1 MREKE
6 VYVKSNRTVQFEFY
20 PRDGGKPM
28 STSHGPGTAKVRP
41 VNDDFEAETAEA
53 RPASTA
59 EAAPA
64 AVVAQPEARK
74 GGRRLALPILAVALI
89 AAAGWYGNEWWTN
102 GRFMISTDD
111 AYIEGDIA
119 SISPKV
125 SGYVA
130 VVNAV
135 ANQTV
140 KAGDPLVTL
149 DDGDYRL
156 AREQAEA
163 QIATQKLALGRIDA
177 QIEGARASLAQADA
191 QKTAYQAAL
200 SGAEVAEKRAKEL
213 NAKAVGTTASL
224 DSATVALDQAKAN
237 LVGADA
243 NIVAAKAA
251 ITVLEAQRAEAE
263 SQIRTLE
270 LARDKAERDLG
281 FTVLKA
287 PYDGVVG
294 NVSVQVGDLVSA
306 GQRLAALVPV
316 KDLYVEAN
324 FKETQIAHLVPGS
337 KVHLHVDAYEDDDI
351 LGTVDSIAPASGSVF
366 SLLPAENAT
375 GNFTKVTQRVPV
387 RIAIPRE
394 ALDTGKLRAGL
405 SVVVDVDSRTAP
417 DGTAVAAKAE

>member
-1 MREKE
+1 
-6 VYVKSNRTVQFEFY
+6 
-20 PRDGGKPM
+20 M
-28 STSHGPGTAKVRP
+28 STSHGAGTAKVRP
-41 VNDDFEAETAEA
+41 VNDDFQAETAEA
-53 RPASTA
+53 RPAEGA
-59 EAAPA
+59 PAVAAVAAP
-64 AVVAQPEARK
+64 QEKK

-89 AAAGWYGNEWWTN
+89 AAGGWYGHEWWTN

-125 SGYVA
+125 SGYVD

-135 ANQTV
+135 ANQRV

-243 NIVAAKAA
+243 NIVAARAA

-270 LARDKAERDLG
+270 LARDKAVRDLG

-294 NVSVQVGDLVSA
+294 NISVQVGDLVSA

-324 FKETQIAHLVPGS
+324 FKETQIARLVPGS
-337 KVHLHVDAYEDDDI
+337 KVHLHVDAFEEDDI
-351 LGTVDSIAPASGSVF
+351 VGTVDSIAPASGSVF

-387 RIAIPRE
+387 RIALPKD

-417 DGTAVAAKAE
+417 TDTALAARAE

>member
-1 MREKE
+1 
-6 VYVKSNRTVQFEFY
+6 
-20 PRDGGKPM
+20 M
-28 STSHGPGTAKVRP
+28 STSHGAGTAKVRP

-53 RPASTA
+53 RPVTTA
-59 EAAPA
+59 EATPA
-64 AVVAQPEARK
+64 AAAVAEPEKKK
-74 GGRRLALPILAVALI
+74 GGRRMALPILAVALL
-89 AAAGWYGNEWWTN
+89 AAGGWYGYQWWTN

-130 VVNAV
+130 AVNVV

-156 AREQAEA
+156 AKEQAAA

-177 QIEGARASLAQADA
+177 QIEGARASLAQAEA
-191 QKTAYQAAL
+191 QKTAYEAAL

-213 NAKAVGTTASL
+213 NVKAVGTAASL

-243 NIVAAKAA
+243 NIVAAKANIA
-251 ITVLEAQRAEAE
+251 VLQAQRTEAE
-263 SQIRTLE
+263 SGIRTLE
-270 LARDKAERDLG
+270 LALAKADRDLG

-294 NVSVQVGDLVSA
+294 NISVQVGDLVSA

-316 KDLYVEAN
+316 KDLYIEAN

-351 LGTVDSIAPASGSVF
+351 VGTVQSIAPASGSVF

-387 RIAIPRE
+387 RIAIPRD
-394 ALDTGKLRAGL
+394 ALETGKLRAGL

-417 DGTAVAAKAE
+417 AEAN

>member
-1 MREKE
+1 M
-6 VYVKSNRTVQFEFY
+6 SNRTERFSSKIHPENGDM
-20 PRDGGKPM
+20 RM
-28 STSHGPGTAKVRP
+28 STSHGAGTAKVRP

-53 RPASTA
+53 Q
-59 EAAPA
+59 AAPA
-64 AVVAQPEARK
+64 AAALAQPERKK
-74 GGRRLALPILAVALI
+74 GGRRAMLPVLGLVLA
-89 AAAGWYGNEWWTN
+89 AAAGWYGYHWWTH

-119 SISPKV
+119 AISPKV

-130 VVNAV
+130 AVNIA
-135 ANQTV
+135 ANQKV

-156 AREQAEA
+156 AKEQAEA
-163 QIATQKLALGRIDA
+163 QIATQRLALGRIDA
-177 QIEGARASLAQADA
+177 QIEGAKASLAQAEA
-191 QKTAYQAAL
+191 QKAAYRAAL
-200 SGAEVAEKRAKEL
+200 GGAEVAEKRAKEL
-213 NAKAVGTTASL
+213 NAKAVGTAASL
-224 DSATVALDQAKAN
+224 DTATVTLDQARAN

-243 NIVAAKAA
+243 NILAVRANIA
-251 ITVLEAQRAEAE
+251 VLQAQRAESE
-263 SQIRTLE
+263 SGIRTLE
-270 LARDKAERDLG
+270 LARDKAGRDLG

-316 KDLYVEAN
+316 TDLYVEAN
-324 FKETQIAHLVPGS
+324 FKETQIARLVPGS
-337 KVHLHVDAYEDDDI
+337 TVHLHVDAYEDDDI
-351 LGTVDSIAPASGSVF
+351 VGTVQSIAPASGSVF

-387 RIAIPRE
+387 RIALPKE
-394 ALDTGKLRAGL
+394 ALKSGKLRAGL

-417 DGTAVAAKAE
+417 AGE

>member
-1 MREKE
+1 
-6 VYVKSNRTVQFEFY
+6 
-20 PRDGGKPM
+20 M
-28 STSHGPGTAKVRP
+28 STSHGAGKAKVRP
-41 VNDDFEAETAEA
+41 VNDDFAAETAEA
-53 RPASTA
+53 QPA
-59 EAAPA
+59 EAVPA
-64 AVVAQPEARK
+64 AAVAPPEKKK
-74 GGRRLALPILAVALI
+74 GGRRLMLPVVGAVLL
-89 AAAGWYGNEWWTN
+89 AAAGWYGYQWWTH

-130 VVNAV
+130 AVNVV

-156 AREQAEA
+156 AHEQAEA

-177 QIEGARASLAQADA
+177 QIEGAKASLAQAEA
-191 QKTAYQAAL
+191 QKAAYQAAL
-200 SGAEVAEKRAKEL
+200 GGAEVAEKRAKEL
-213 NAKAVGTTASL
+213 NAKAVGTAASL
-224 DSATVALDQAKAN
+224 DSASVALDQARAN

-243 NIVAAKAA
+243 NIVSAKANIA
-251 ITVLEAQRAEAE
+251 VLQAQRAESE
-263 SQIRTLE
+263 SAVRTLE
-270 LARDKAERDLG
+270 LARDKAVRDLG

-316 KDLYVEAN
+316 TELYVEAN

-337 KVHLHVDAYEDDDI
+337 KVHLHVDAYKDDDI
-351 LGTVDSIAPASGSVF
+351 LGTVQSIAPASGSVF

-387 RIAIPRE
+387 RIALPQE
-394 ALDTGKLRAGL
+394 ALDSGKLRAGL
-405 SVVVDVDSRTAP
+405 SVVVEVDSRTAP
-417 DGTAVAAKAE
+417 AQ

>member
-1 MREKE
+1 MR
-6 VYVKSNRTVQFEFY
+6 
-20 PRDGGKPM
+20 M
-28 STSHGPGTAKVRP
+28 STSHGAGTAKVRP
-41 VNDDFEAETAEA
+41 VNDDFEAQTAEA
-53 RPASTA
+53 KPVTTA

-64 AVVAQPEARK
+64 AAAVSQPEKKK
-74 GGRRLALPILAVALI
+74 GGRKLMLPVVGLALL
-89 AAAGWYGNEWWTN
+89 AAAGWYGYEWWTH

-125 SGYVA
+125 SGYVEA
-130 VVNAV
+130 VNVV
-135 ANQTV
+135 ANQAV

-149 DDGDYRL
+149 DNGDYRL
-156 AREQAEA
+156 AKEQAEA
-163 QIATQKLALGRIDA
+163 QIATQKLALDRIDA
-177 QIEGARASLAQADA
+177 QIEGAKASLAQAEA

-200 SGAEVAEKRAKEL
+200 AGAEVAEKRAKEL
-213 NAKAVGTTASL
+213 ASKEVGTTASL

-243 NIVAAKAA
+243 NIVAAKASIA
-251 ITVLEAQRAEAE
+251 VLQAQRTE
-263 SQIRTLE
+263 SESGIRTLE
-270 LARDKAERDLG
+270 LARAKAQRDLG

-294 NVSVQVGDLVSA
+294 NISVQVGDLVSA

-316 KDLYVEAN
+316 TDLYVEAN

-337 KVHLHVDAYEDDDI
+337 KVHLHVDAYEEEDI
-351 LGTVDSIAPASGSVF
+351 VGTVSSIAPASGSVF

-387 RIAIPRE
+387 RIALPKE

-417 DGTAVAAKAE
+417 GGTAMAATTE

>member
-6 VYVKSNRTVQFEFY
+6 VYVKSNRTVQLEFY

-89 AAAGWYGNEWWTN
+89 AAAGWYGHEWWTN